1 MEIRQETDIKVQIR
15 KTLFEIEQ
23 QKRARVQRFL
33 LEIGLTPGQ
42 GQARILSSLAAA
54 GNVTQRE
61 LADACLMD
69 VTTMSRTL
77 DRLEEKGLIR
87 AGAGSPEPPG
97 LPGRSDRC
105 RPGDGGKGGCRIRR
119 AGTDP
124 VRRHDGR
131 GTPRPCRIPPED
143 PGKSERVMHFQVR
156 IMWKCVTL
164 ACYVKIT

>member
-23 QKRARVQRFL
+23 QKRTRVQRFL

-87 AGAGSPEPPG
+87 RERD
-97 LPGRSDRC
+97 L
-105 RPGDGGKGGCRIRR
+105 
-119 AGTDP
+119 T
-124 VRRHDGR
+124 
-131 GTPRPCRIPPED
+131 PCRWA
-143 PGKSERVMHFQVR
+143 M
-156 IMWKCVTL
+156 
-164 ACYVKIT
+164 

>member
-1 MEIRQETDIKVQIR
+1 MEIRQETDIKVRIR

-23 QKRARVQRFL
+23 QKRTRVQRFL

-87 AGAGSPEPPG
+87 RERDPQSRRAYRIYRIGLTDAGQETAEKVDAGFAELEQVLCSGMTDAELLALAGS
-97 LPGRSDRC
+97 LR
-105 RPGDGGKGGCRIRR
+105 KIR
-119 AGTDP
+119 
-124 VRRHDGR
+124 
-131 GTPRPCRIPPED
+131 ENLN
-143 PGKSERVMHFQVR
+143 E
-156 IMWKCVTL
+156 
-164 ACYVKIT
+164 

>member
-23 QKRARVQRFL
+23 QKRTRVQRFL

-61 LADACLMD
+61 LADACLLD

-87 AGAGSPEPPG
+87 RERDPYRVGLTDAGRETAEKVDAGFAELEQILCGGMTDGELLALAGS
-97 LPGRSDRC
+97 LR
-105 RPGDGGKGGCRIRR
+105 KIR
-119 AGTDP
+119 GNLK
-124 VRRHDGR
+124 
-131 GTPRPCRIPPED
+131 E
-143 PGKSERVMHFQVR
+143 
-156 IMWKCVTL
+156 
-164 ACYVKIT
+164 

>member
-42 GQARILSSLAAA
+42 GQARILSSLAAV

-87 AGAGSPEPPG
+87 RERDPRSRRRRKRWMPDSQSWNRSCAAAWRTGNS
-97 LPGRSDRC
+97 LPLSDPSGRS
-105 RPGDGGKGGCRIRR
+105 GKI
-119 AGTDP
+119 
-124 VRRHDGR
+124 
-131 GTPRPCRIPPED
+131 
-143 PGKSERVMHFQVR
+143 
-156 IMWKCVTL
+156 
-164 ACYVKIT
+164 

>member
-1 MEIRQETDIKVQIR
+1 MEIRQETDIKVRIR

-23 QKRARVQRFL
+23 QKRTRVQRFL

-87 AGAGSPEPPG
+87 RERDPQSRRAYRVGLTDAGRETAEKVDAGFAELEQILCGGMTDGELLALAGS
-97 LPGRSDRC
+97 LR
-105 RPGDGGKGGCRIRR
+105 KIR
-119 AGTDP
+119 GNLN
-124 VRRHDGR
+124 
-131 GTPRPCRIPPED
+131 E
-143 PGKSERVMHFQVR
+143 
-156 IMWKCVTL
+156 
-164 ACYVKIT
+164 